1 MKINMTRRTNILAL
15 AVLSLLIPGMFLLAK
30 PASAQYSGTNGRI
43 VFLQVRDSLDPI
55 NSLEVWS
62 ANPDGSALVQLTSDS
77 EANGYPG
84 VSSDGTKIIYTSYD
98 ATTSSNYRIRMM
110 NIDGS
115 GKVIL
120 QDTQSAPN
128 DYYGEPKFSK
138 DGSMIVFVAA
148 AVTGLAG
155 NEVFTANATVGA
167 TKTQQTSGSSS
178 SNTSMYPIFNNAA
191 TNIYYSA
198 ENSGIPGPGTQSNIW
213 RVAVNTSGTT
223 NSPFLLTQIN
233 TPGKRT
239 AAAPDL
245 SPDNTKLIF
254 HLETGPATGIYRLY
268 YITSPETPVPPA
280 PPAASATLV
289 TFSTALGATD
299 SVANPIFSP
308 DGNRI
313 TYTLSDSTGSGYQ
326 VQFADYSSGAVTNP
340 RALILGNNLTDPHTM
355 LSYWGAMPAILN
367 WRGVYSAAPIL
378 LLYAPNDV
386 VFYNGSSYVCVTA
399 SCSGSTPS
407 STSTD
412 WKLMASQGTNWR
424 GDYSAT
430 PIPPYAPNDVV
441 FYNGSSYVCVTAS
454 CSGSEPSS
462 TSTNWKLMASQGTT
476 GAPGAPGTNGTNGT
490 SFTWLGTFSPT
501 TIYTA
506 RQTVFYNG
514 SSYVCDPISPAT
526 TCPAGTTPTTAN
538 GWDLLAQQ
546 GIAGPTGPT
555 GVAGPTGPQGATGA
569 TGATGSAGS
578 AGSGSSASGSSTP
591 GAPNASV
598 ATLVRTS
605 SPVALA
611 GVAVAMVIG
620 LAGFWISIEIKSSRL
635 AKR

>member
-138 DGSMIVFVAA
+138 DGSKIVFVAE
-148 AVTGLAG
+148 TTSGLAG

-399 SCSGSTPS
+399 SCSGS
-407 STSTD
+407 
-412 WKLMASQGTNWR
+412 
-424 GDYSAT
+424 
-430 PIPPYAPNDVV
+430 
-441 FYNGSSYVCVTAS
+441 
-454 CSGSEPSS
+454 EPSS

-476 GAPGAPGTNGTNGT
+476 GAPGAPGAPGTNGTNGT